1 MKKKIVI
8 SEKVTAVMLAAA
20 MAISMTACGSPA
32 KDMQGAAETAAD
44 EETSTVET
52 AADRETSAVE
62 TVSEI
67 AGNTT
72 ESTENAATDAEIL
85 VAEDPDTEITASNE
99 NTDIKVTVEDQKE
112 EKKNDAGEVLVTIS
126 VQKATIEDS
135 GYDALQKVLDQQS
148 ADTYELAQEAWGDIK
163 RTADEALQKKDFN
176 RLDYLSL
183 AYLMTD
189 NKEYADVIKEILLKT
204 VEAES
209 WGDVEMMAR
218 IPAWRSQLGMAHK
231 SFLSAVGYD
240 AAYNVMSSSE
250 RKKIAEG
257 LKRLAVEPALGD
269 WLLEPTRIHSLN
281 SMGHNWWTSCVCQGG
296 ILAVS
301 YTHLTLPTT

>member
-112 EKKNDAGEVLVTIS
+112 EKKNL
-126 VQKATIEDS
+126 
-135 GYDALQKVLDQQS
+135 
-148 ADTYELAQEAWGDIK
+148 
-163 RTADEALQKKDFN
+163 
-176 RLDYLSL
+176 
-183 AYLMTD
+183 
-189 NKEYADVIKEILLKT
+189 
-204 VEAES
+204 
-209 WGDVEMMAR
+209 
-218 IPAWRSQLGMAHK
+218 
-231 SFLSAVGYD
+231 
-240 AAYNVMSSSE
+240 
-250 RKKIAEG
+250 
-257 LKRLAVEPALGD
+257 
-269 WLLEPTRIHSLN
+269 
-281 SMGHNWWTSCVCQGG
+281 
-296 ILAVS
+296 
-301 YTHLTLPTT
+301 

>member
-44 EETSTVET
+44 EETSTV
-52 AADRETSAVE
+52 ETSAVE

-112 EKKNDAGEVLVTIS
+112 E
-126 VQKATIEDS
+126 
-135 GYDALQKVLDQQS
+135 
-148 ADTYELAQEAWGDIK
+148 
-163 RTADEALQKKDFN
+163 
-176 RLDYLSL
+176 
-183 AYLMTD
+183 
-189 NKEYADVIKEILLKT
+189 
-204 VEAES
+204 
-209 WGDVEMMAR
+209 
-218 IPAWRSQLGMAHK
+218 
-231 SFLSAVGYD
+231 
-240 AAYNVMSSSE
+240 
-250 RKKIAEG
+250 
-257 LKRLAVEPALGD
+257 
-269 WLLEPTRIHSLN
+269 
-281 SMGHNWWTSCVCQGG
+281 
-296 ILAVS
+296 
-301 YTHLTLPTT
+301 

>member
-148 ADTYELAQEAWGDIK
+148 ADTYELAQEAWGDMQTFLEDSDWETTGSLFLEQWDVSESSLQVIW
-163 RTADEALQKKDFN
+163 EAFHLCLHLQ
-176 RLDYLSL
+176 RLQHLEWHRGRVIWEQLLQAVQNILILQSINT
-183 AYLMTD
+183 LM
-189 NKEYADVIKEILLKT
+189 ELCIHAHLLVRKS
-204 VEAES
+204 EEES
-209 WGDVEMMAR
+209 ELHYVDGCLM
-218 IPAWRSQLGMAHK
+218 
-231 SFLSAVGYD
+231 
-240 AAYNVMSSSE
+240 
-250 RKKIAEG
+250 
-257 LKRLAVEPALGD
+257 
-269 WLLEPTRIHSLN
+269 
-281 SMGHNWWTSCVCQGG
+281 
-296 ILAVS
+296 
-301 YTHLTLPTT
+301 

>member
-85 VAEDPDTEITASNE
+85 VAEDPDTEITA
-99 NTDIKVTVEDQKE
+99 
-112 EKKNDAGEVLVTIS
+112 
-126 VQKATIEDS
+126 
-135 GYDALQKVLDQQS
+135 
-148 ADTYELAQEAWGDIK
+148 
-163 RTADEALQKKDFN
+163 
-176 RLDYLSL
+176 
-183 AYLMTD
+183 
-189 NKEYADVIKEILLKT
+189 
-204 VEAES
+204 
-209 WGDVEMMAR
+209 
-218 IPAWRSQLGMAHK
+218 
-231 SFLSAVGYD
+231 
-240 AAYNVMSSSE
+240 
-250 RKKIAEG
+250 
-257 LKRLAVEPALGD
+257 
-269 WLLEPTRIHSLN
+269 
-281 SMGHNWWTSCVCQGG
+281 
-296 ILAVS
+296 
-301 YTHLTLPTT
+301 